1 MQQNDTIVVTVR
13 ETPSK
18 QPDGLVAPSESLAA
32 GFNGANRSPAFD
44 QLSAS
49 STDVSPWL
57 FSSASAWKERER
69 ERERERE
76 ARYTRDCFF
85 FLLEADRI
93 TDPTH

>member
-18 QPDGLVAPSESLAA
+18 QPDGLVAPSESLDLMEQIVPLLSTNYPPLPRMYPL
-32 GFNGANRSPAFD
+32 GCSP
-44 QLSAS
+44 L
-49 STDVSPWL
+49 PPL
-57 FSSASAWKERER
+57 GKRER